1 MPRLGALGAK
11 LAAGSTALLAFWAV
25 NTVDGRQWL
34 RRTYSRLRVA
44 QWAGGFAALHAA
56 ALAKLAGR
64 RVLGA
69 QPNNPR
75 TALPPAVDLIVTA
88 LKTSI
93 VAAPPSVATI
103 QRYLGSGMNSVKVP
117 PSVAS
122 LERLV
127 VPSSNGGRRRRPLTA
142 ELVRHASVAP
152 ATPVVILYLHGGAY
166 CFGSAGS
173 HRGLAAA
180 LSKAA
185 CAHVVALNYTLAA
198 DAAFPAALHDALDA
212 YAWLCSHRCAV
223 LSAAPS
229 DRRVVVGGDSAGGGL
244 TMALLMALSEGARP
258 GIWRD

>member
-1 MPRLGALGAK
+1 M
-11 LAAGSTALLAFWAV
+11 
-25 NTVDGRQWL
+25 
-34 RRTYSRLRVA
+34 
-44 QWAGGFAALHAA
+44 
-56 ALAKLAGR
+56 
-64 RVLGA
+64 
-69 QPNNPR
+69 
-75 TALPPAVDLIVTA
+75 
-88 LKTSI
+88 
-93 VAAPPSVATI
+93 
-103 QRYLGSGMNSVKVP
+103 
-117 PSVAS
+117 
-122 LERLV
+122 
-127 VPSSNGGRRRRPLTA
+127 
-142 ELVRHASVAP
+142 AP

-244 TMALLMALSEGARP
+244 TMALLMALSEEEAACAFAAIDVHSRGVCEYEQVATWWAEQEKAYVQIANFFELR
-258 GIWRD
+258 